1 MRAQLYKDG
10 ILRINAKIEIPM
22 SHHDVSEYLIASIEN
37 KNRTLEEIQKLNKRE
52 LLRAAKREIYDCG
65 VEAPRSKTVQE
76 TVDMETSVIVKNYV
90 KNMFPELV

>member
-37 KNRTLEEIQKLNKRE
+37 KNQTLEEIQKLNKRE

-65 VEAPRSKTVQE
+65 VKAPRSKDLQE
-76 TVDMETSVIVKNYV
+76 SVDMETSVIIKNYV

>member
-22 SHHDVSEYLIASIEN
+22 SHHDVSEYLIASIE
-37 KNRTLEEIQKLNKRE
+37 KNNQTLEEIQKLNKRE